1 MEYEDDVTREFQNFK
16 KESTFS
22 AKLFPLRSLLDRT
35 FERKRGGGGGVSRE
49 KIRRIEEKSRNKRR
63 GGRRITF
70 ERRKAHETA
79 KKDNG
84 KVF

>member
-1 MEYEDDVTREFQNFK
+1 MTLRGNSRTSKRSQRSALNFFRFAVYWI
-16 KESTFS
+16 E
-22 AKLFPLRSLLDRT
+22 RSNVN
-35 FERKRGGGGGVSRE
+35 EGGGGGVSRE